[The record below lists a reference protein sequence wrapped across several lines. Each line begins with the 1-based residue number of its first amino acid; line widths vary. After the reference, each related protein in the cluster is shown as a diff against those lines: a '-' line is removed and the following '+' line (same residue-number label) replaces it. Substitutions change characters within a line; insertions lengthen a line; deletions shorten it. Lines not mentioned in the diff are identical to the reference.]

1 MLHGLGNACYAINK
15 HVNNACDE
23 AYCQQ
28 NRTDDIIPVHEQ
40 QKRIDTTK
48 FTIDQTL

>member
-28 NRTDDIIPVHEQ
+28 NRTDDIQRLSCLRGI
-40 QKRIDTTK
+40 
-48 FTIDQTL
+48 LC